1 LYIVL
6 IFKEMREAFLHHIW
20 QYKKFD
26 FSNLTTVCRKKI
38 TILESGT
45 YQGVGADFFNAR
57 IVIDDL
63 QWAGNVEIHL
73 KSSDWYVH
81 NHQTDPNYDN
91 VILHVVWK
99 YDVDVYRKD
108 HSEIPVLEL
117 SHYVNHQVNDNYMDL
132 LQHKSWIFCEHQLP
146 QISKKLL
153 HDWKE
158 QLFLERLQQK
168 SELVYQLLSETQNDW
183 EATLFCM
190 LAKNFGLNTNSDAFL
205 QIAQSIPFHII
216 RKESY
221 EVENLEAL
229 FYGRAGLLN
238 PAFEDR
244 YPNELKQ
251 RWQYLK
257 TKYQLEDVILASLE
271 FFRHRPDNFPTI
283 RLAQLA
289 MLYHNNQYF
298 FDAVTSAQNL
308 DSLYQVF
315 QTEVSPYWKSHYTF
329 DKLSTEKRKPLTK
342 SFIDLLLI
350 NTVAPFR
357 YCYANYVQKPQT
369 ELIQNLLQSI
379 KPEQNTIIDRFS
391 KLGVIAENA
400 LDSQSLLQLKNQYC
414 NHKRCLECKIGISL
428 LQ

>member
-1 LYIVL
+1 
-6 IFKEMREAFLHHIW
+6 MREEFLHHIW
-20 QYKKFD
+20 KYKKFD

-45 YQGVGADFFNAR
+45 YQDVGADFFNAR
-57 IVIDDL
+57 IVIDNL

-73 KSSDWYVH
+73 KSSDWYLH
-81 NHQTDPNYDN
+81 NHQNDPNYDN
-91 VILHVVWK
+91 VILHVVWNH
-99 YDVDVYRKD
+99 DVDVYRKD
-108 HSEIPVLEL
+108 RSEIPVLEL
-117 SHYVNHQVNDNYMDL
+117 SHYVPHQVNENYMNL

-146 QISKKLL
+146 QVSPKLI
-153 HDWKE
+153 HHWKE
-158 QLFLERLQQK
+158 QLFVERLQQK
-168 SELVYQLLSETQNDW
+168 SVLIHQLLSENQNDW
-183 EATLFCM
+183 EAALFCM
-190 LAKNFGLNTNSDAFL
+190 LAKNFGLNTNGEAFL

-229 FYGRAGLLN
+229 FFGRAGLLN
-238 PAFEDR
+238 ATFEDY

-251 RWQYLK
+251 RWDYLK
-257 TKYQLEDVILASLE
+257 TKYRLEEVSCRSVE

-289 MLYHNNQYF
+289 MLYHKNQYF
-298 FDAVTSAQNL
+298 FDTVVNAL
-308 DSLYQVF
+308 DLNTLYQAF

-329 DKLSTEKRKPLTK
+329 DKSGIDKRKPLTK
-342 SFIDLLLI
+342 SFVDLLII

-357 YCYANYVQKPQT
+357 YSYGLYLNKPQVPF
-369 ELIQNLLQSI
+369 IQNLLRTI
-379 KPEQNTIIDRFS
+379 KPEQNAIIERFLQ
-391 KLGVIAENA
+391 LGITVENA

-414 NHKRCLECKIGISL
+414 NYKRCLDCKIGISL